1 MNNQN
6 LSPTPKVE
14 GKGIQK
20 LCYFGMSPFQ
30 FQKWHSPKS
39 AAQLT
44 RTGIVK
50 CSKAQQNSFLFTWH
64 KKNQSVALNGK
75 PTVIF
80 SHFYFADS
88 FSWGLERGSNIMWCA
103 KESRNMFPGKGF
115 DEDGRKEGKKY
126 IKQLISL
133 HVHCSG

>member
-30 FQKWHSPKS
+30 FQKWHSPNS

-64 KKNQSVALNGK
+64 KKSVSRTQRQTSSEFFSLLLLLTALVEVSRVDQTSCDAQKKVEICFLEKVLMKMAGK
-75 PTVIF
+75 
-80 SHFYFADS
+80 
-88 FSWGLERGSNIMWCA
+88 RGRNI
-103 KESRNMFPGKGF
+103 
-115 DEDGRKEGKKY
+115 
-126 IKQLISL
+126 
-133 HVHCSG
+133 

>member
-1 MNNQN
+1 MNKIWNEYFRQNFELNIELNLLCVLFNVSMNNQN

-75 PTVIF
+75 PAVNF
-80 SHFYFADS
+80 SHFYF
-88 FSWGLERGSNIMWCA
+88 C
-103 KESRNMFPGKGF
+103 
-115 DEDGRKEGKKY
+115 
-126 IKQLISL
+126 
-133 HVHCSG
+133 